1 MLRPRTSRLLFS
13 NFPRVHVRFFRTT
26 PLPKQ
31 DLDSRPRPNDPSKGS
46 TLSPPSPRL
55 VFSEAGKGIEQTQ
68 SLIRRWTEQNSI
80 AFRQRADS
88 LIARIAVSFTRLG
101 GEINRVTGY
110 DEIEALKRQVV
121 SQGTSEYPPPL
132 SFPSARRLRYTQEAR
147 ISSSRKAARD
157 AKLAYEESVQ
167 KRSDSQRE
175 VNGLLERKSMW
186 ADADVSRFTA
196 LVRQDH
202 ALEQAETR
210 AKAAVARTED
220 EVEREFSAL
229 MRTIL
234 ARYHEEQVW
243 SDKIRSVST
252 YGQLAVLGVNVL
264 VFVLAIVLVEPWKRR
279 RLMRDFELRVQEM
292 EAANVDAV
300 VGGMDALKVRLE
312 ELEDRILHRIEER
325 SSPPPAPRL
334 APAPSLWRMRM
345 GLVGEDGRPE
355 WDTSLVSASVVAG
368 VLVWA
373 LRCWVGL

>member
-1 MLRPRTSRLLFS
+1 
-13 NFPRVHVRFFRTT
+13 
-26 PLPKQ
+26 
-31 DLDSRPRPNDPSKGS
+31 
-46 TLSPPSPRL
+46 
-55 VFSEAGKGIEQTQ
+55 
-68 SLIRRWTEQNSI
+68 
-80 AFRQRADS
+80 
-88 LIARIAVSFTRLG
+88 
-101 GEINRVTGY
+101 VTGY

-121 SQGTSEYPPPL
+121 SQ
-132 SFPSARRLRYTQEAR
+132 EAR

-157 AKLAYEESVQ
+157 AKAAYEESVQ

-252 YGQLAVLGVNVL
+252 YGQLAVLGANVL

-279 RLMRDFELRVQEM
+279 RLMGDFERRVLEM

-300 VGGMDALKVRLE
+300 VGGMDALKIRLE
-312 ELEDRILHRIEER
+312 ELEDRILHRFEEG
-325 SSPPPAPRL
+325 SSTPPPPL
-334 APAPSLWRMRM
+334 APALPLRRVRM
-345 GLVGEDGRPE
+345 GTVREDGRPE
-355 WDTSLVSASVVAG
+355 WDTNIVVASVVAG
-368 VLVWA
+368 VIVWA
-373 LRCWVGL
+373 FRCWVGL